1 MKASSLTIQEY
12 LYQELLRFHVLLQKM
27 KVDLKMKTNSQRVL
41 YELIR
46 VKKHSTST
54 FIHSVQQTII
64 SVFQSLNI
72 VLRFT
77 CI

>member
-41 YELIR
+41 YELFR